1 MQRIINGM
9 AVIAF
14 MLSSSMTAALVISF
28 FQLEAVQ
35 RAAVQRITGEIS
47 EAVEDELK
55 KNLTGSPIPSF

>member
-14 MLSSSMTAALVISF
+14 MLSSSMTAALGISF